1 MLGVTQLTVKKQ
13 STAWNNLVMNADPS
27 KYHVGDKRR
36 AAAIVSIYMGFTNN
50 GGLNYFLTYSFDLDT
65 HEVLASLEA
74 LGAKIAAAEFRTV
87 LDMIGDPL
95 DASTQDARWDQL
107 EDLWTDELDDF
118 DILTEAANQDL
129 LNALTKHVEEYVEYY
144 FQMTKGE

>member
-129 LNALTKHVEEYVEYY
+129 LNALTKHVEEYVEY
-144 FQMTKGE
+144 